1 MSLVYPVIE
10 KELSWLSFN
19 ERVLQ
24 EAADVNVPI
33 IERIRFLGIFSNNMD
48 EFFRVR
54 VADVQRLILI
64 NRINGSDEKA
74 IALLSKIQSK
84 VLNLTRKFDEVYLSS
99 LQDLASR
106 HIFLINDEQL
116 TETQG
121 EWVKHYFKANVLQHI
136 TPIICTDNVDLTHVL
151 EDDVTYL
158 VVKLSNQKKN
168 LTNYSF
174 LEVPSE
180 DVPRFIELPREKGQ
194 KKRSIIMLDNILRYC
209 LNTIF
214 DSLIPYDSAKAYSM
228 KLTRDAEYGLSDDID
243 QSILEKMSLSLK
255 QRLTAEPVRLVHD
268 REMPEKSLKF
278 ILNKLGIDN
287 SDSVIPGGRY
297 HNFRDFIGFPNIGRS
312 YLEYE
317 TMPAIESKD
326 FRRHSTIYHAISEKD
341 ILLYYPYHQFN
352 HLIEF
357 VRQSAFDPKVSSIKI
372 SIYRV
377 AKNSLIIN
385 SLINAARNGK
395 KVMVVVEL
403 RARFDEE
410 ANIDCAKQLTEAGIK
425 VEFGIPSLKCHTK
438 VCIVTRQEK
447 GMFVQYAHIGT
458 GNFNEKTAKIYTD
471 FSLFTKNI
479 DITREV
485 EQVFDFICNS
495 YKHYEFKHL
504 IVSPNDTR
512 NRLYELIDSEIK
524 YAKKGLHASIQI
536 KVNNLVDGGIV
547 DRLYQAS
554 AAGVKIQI
562 IVRGM
567 CSLRP
572 GIIGLSENIH
582 VISIVDRFLEHARV
596 AIFYNKGERNI
607 YISSA
612 DWMTRNFDKR
622 VEVGCPIYDKKLQQR
637 IVDIF
642 EIQWSDNTKSRVIDC
657 EQNNNYKTRGNKRK
671 VRSQTAIYD
680 YIRKKEA

>member
-1 MSLVYPVIE
+1 MIEVHPNIE

-24 EAADVNVPI
+24 EAADVSVPI

-64 NRINGSDEKA
+64 NHIHGSDKKA
-74 IALLSKIQSK
+74 IVLLGKIQSK
-84 VLNLTRKFDEVYLSS
+84 VLDLTRKFDAVYLDS
-99 LQDLASR
+99 LKDLASR
-106 HIFLINDEQL
+106 HIFLINEEQL
-116 TETQG
+116 TEAQG
-121 EWVKHYFKANVLQHI
+121 EWVKHYFKINVLQHI

-158 VVKLSNQKKN
+158 VVKLFNQKKK
-168 LTNYSF
+168 LTHYSF

-180 DVPRFIELPREKGQ
+180 DVPRFVELPREKGK

-268 REMPEKSLKF
+268 RDMPDKSLEF

-287 SDSVIPGGRY
+287 DDSVIPGGRY

-312 YLEYE
+312 YLEHE
-317 TMPAIESKD
+317 ILPAIESKD
-326 FRRHSTIYHAISEKD
+326 FRPFSTVYEAISKKD

-352 HLIEF
+352 HFLEF
-357 VRQSAFDPKVSSIKI
+357 VRQSAFDPKVTSIKI

-377 AKNSLIIN
+377 AKNSLIIS
-385 SLINAARNGK
+385 SLVNAARNGK
-395 KVMVVVEL
+395 EVMVVVEL

-410 ANIDCAKQLTEAGIK
+410 ANIEWAKQLTEAGIK
-425 VEFGIPSLKCHTK
+425 VDFGIPSLKCHTK
-438 VCIVTRQEK
+438 VCLVTRQEK
-447 GMFVQYAHIGT
+447 GELVQYAHIGT
-458 GNFNEKTAKIYTD
+458 GNFHEKTARIYTD
-471 FSLFTKNI
+471 FSLFTKNL

-485 EQVFDFICNS
+485 EQVFEFICYS
-495 YKHYEFKHL
+495 YKHYTFEHL

-512 NRLYELIDSEIK
+512 QRLYALIDSEIK
-524 YAKKGLHASIQI
+524 SAKKGLHAEIQV
-536 KVNNLVDGGIV
+536 KVNNLVDCGIV
-547 DRLYQAS
+547 DRLYRAS
-554 AAGVKIQI
+554 AVGVKIQI

-572 GIIGLSENIH
+572 GVKGLSENIQ

-596 AIFYNKGERNI
+596 AIFYNRGERNI

-612 DWMTRNFDKR
+612 DWMTRNIDNR
-622 VEVGCPIYDKKLQQR
+622 VEVGCPIYDKQLQQR
-637 IVDIF
+637 IIDIF
-642 EIQWSDNTKSRVIDC
+642 RIQWSDNTKSRVIDC
-657 EQNNNYKTRGNKRK
+657 EQSNNYKARGSRRK
-671 VRSQTAIYD
+671 VRSQTAIYE
-680 YIRKKEA
+680 YLRKQEA